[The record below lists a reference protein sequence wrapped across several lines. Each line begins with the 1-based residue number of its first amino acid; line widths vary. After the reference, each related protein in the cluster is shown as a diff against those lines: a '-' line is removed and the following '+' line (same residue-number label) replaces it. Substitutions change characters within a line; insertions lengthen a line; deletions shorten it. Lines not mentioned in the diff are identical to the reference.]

1 MADNKDIRDGRD
13 RSQVDG
19 QDPNELRY
27 IADKYGVSIDD
38 IKAIIAR
45 AGNIR
50 KDIETVLEN
59 GRNND

>member
-45 AGNIR
+45 AGNNR
-50 KDIETVLEN
+50 KDIENALEN
-59 GRNND
+59 GRNNA

>member
-19 QDPNELRY
+19 RDPNELRY

-45 AGNIR
+45 AGNNR
-50 KDIETVLEN
+50 KDIEKVLEN
-59 GRNND
+59 GRSND

>member
-45 AGNIR
+45 AGNNR
-50 KDIETVLEN
+50 KDIEKVLEN